1 MGIKKILNLFKKSPG
16 NTTTKS
22 DVSHS
27 SSVKMKSRR
36 NTKADKK
43 TDDWANR
50 SGIYHKLSD
59 EQKEYLKKVS
69 KIIDDELKE

>member
-1 MGIKKILNLFKKSPG
+1 MGIKKILNLFKKSPS

-22 DVSHS
+22 NISNS

-36 NTKADKK
+36 DTSADKK

-59 EQKEYLKKVS
+59 EQKKYLEKVS
-69 KIIDDELKE
+69 KIIDDELKD